1 MLLYRIARKQFIN
14 DLSGRGAELAGG
26 RWNLK
31 GIPAIYTSSSLAL
44 CICETLVHTDKDIPP
59 INMCYAEIDVPDECI
74 SEEFFNEVSLEHG
87 LNIGTNWLKE
97 SQSLAIKVPSTLMP
111 QTYTADFN
119 VIINPRHK
127 DFLKV
132 KIVRIKEVN
141 FDMRLIKG

>member
-26 RWNLK
+26 RWTLK

-59 INMCYAEIDVPDECI
+59 INMCYAEIDVPDEYI

-132 KIVRIKEVN
+132 KIVRIEEVN